1 MKMSNFSK
9 IVIII
14 LIVLSFFF
22 IKEKYGEEIQNMLTS
37 IGATNKIELPKLL
50 KEKEFEEI
58 EPPQELPTE
67 NSEIK
72 TETNQADIY
81 FLALNSED
89 KGIYKKVTRSIP
101 ENEDKLDYS
110 INELLKGPNIV
121 EKSTGAYSEIPKNT
135 KLLGIQ
141 HKGNKIIIN
150 LSDEFQWGGGTDSI
164 YSRMMQLIKTS
175 INNSE
180 NKKIYLYIEGKQV
193 NFLGGEGVM
202 ISQPLN
208 EKSLEI

>member
-1 MKMSNFSK
+1 MSNFSK

-37 IGATNKIELPKLL
+37 IGAINKIELPKLL

-58 EPPQELPTE
+58 EPPQELPSE

-110 INELLKGPNIV
+110 IKELLKGPNLV